1 MLEKAT
7 TTVNQAFTP
16 SKPSIL
22 CIDDSPG
29 MLMIC
34 RAILEANGYSVLTA
48 SGADAGLEILE
59 KNEVNAA
66 VIDDG
71 LKEIDAN
78 SLVRKMRETSPRL
91 PVVVFMRSSYP
102 SGTVSETEIYLPKS
116 SGPKALLAAVIK
128 ACKIEPEFRVD

>member
-7 TTVNQAFTP
+7 NTVNQAFTP
-16 SKPSIL
+16 PKPSVL

-48 SGADAGLEILE
+48 LGAEAGLEILE
-59 KNEVNAA
+59 KNVVNAA

-71 LKEIDAN
+71 LKGIDAG
-78 SLVRKMRETSPRL
+78 SLARKMRKACPRL
-91 PVVVFMRSSYP
+91 PVVVFMRS
-102 SGTVSETEIYLPKS
+102 
-116 SGPKALLAAVIK
+116 
-128 ACKIEPEFRVD
+128 